1 MSRPKGNGRADDGR
15 RGRSRTPPD
24 ADASDLGLALERRWQ
39 EVCERH
45 LPLAPGDSMW
55 RYSRADLPEDLEQGW
70 KLHVSATVL
79 TAADVL
85 QRVVPLL
92 RARGVRFKAPRSI
105 EELSRLNSGL
115 VYGYSQVGKVIT
127 VYPRTA
133 DEAASLARR
142 LHQAT
147 RGVAA
152 PVVPFDGRYGPDS
165 CVYYRYGAFTPL
177 ELTNPDGTRVKAVRA
192 PDGTLVKD
200 ARDGQD
206 IKPEWVPELFPAMSR
221 RKSKPAASP
230 LKIFRAFRALSQR
243 GKGGVYQAIDLSVSP
258 PRLCVLKEGRAHGEV
273 SWDGRDGNWRV
284 RNEERALNCLRG
296 SGVTV
301 PRVYASFEV
310 GEQYYLV
317 TEFVEGES
325 LQQLLNKQR
334 RRLPVAVVLRLAAL
348 IANII
353 SKVHEAGWAWRDC
366 KPSNVIMTK
375 QGELVPLDF
384 EGSCPAACRDPVTW
398 CSPHFAPPTW
408 GGGDGAYLNL
418 PDDLYA
424 LGVTVYFMLAGKFP
438 TLPTPTPIAKLRG
451 AVPAASA
458 TLISRLL
465 NPDPARRP
473 TASEAARVLEHD
485 AGLRGVKGG
494 AYDGKFPQ
502 RARSG

>member
-1 MSRPKGNGRADDGR
+1 
-15 RGRSRTPPD
+15 
-24 ADASDLGLALERRWQ
+24 
-39 EVCERH
+39 
-45 LPLAPGDSMW
+45 MW
-55 RYSRADLPEDLEQGW
+55 RYSRADLPEDPDQGW

-85 QRVVPLL
+85 RRVAPLL

-115 VYGYSQVGKVIT
+115 FYGYSQVGKFIT
-127 VYPRTA
+127 VYPLTA

-142 LHQAT
+142 LHLLT

-152 PVVPFDGRYGPDS
+152 PVVPFDGRYRPDS

-177 ELTNPDGTRVKAVRA
+177 ELVNPDGTRATAVRA

-200 ARDGQD
+200 SRDGRD
-206 IKPEWVPELFPAMSR
+206 IKPEWVPELFPVRSR
-221 RKSKPAASP
+221 RKLKPAPSP

-243 GKGGVYQAIDLSVSP
+243 GKGGVYQALDLSVSP

-284 RNEERALNCLRG
+284 RNEEHALNCLRG

-301 PRVYASFEV
+301 PRVYSSFEM
-310 GEQYYLV
+310 GGQYYLV

-325 LQQLLNKQR
+325 LQQLLNRRR
-334 RRLPVAVVLRLAAL
+334 RRLPVAAVLRLGARLAG
-348 IANII
+348 II

-366 KPSNVIMTK
+366 KPANVIMTTK
-375 QGELVPLDF
+375 GELVPLDF
-384 EGSCPAACRDPVTW
+384 EGSCPAASRDPVTW
-398 CSPHFAPPTW
+398 CSPAFAPPTW
-408 GGGDGAYLNL
+408 GGGDGACSNL

-438 TLPTPTPIAKLRG
+438 TPPTPTPIAKLRR

-465 NPDPARRP
+465 HPDPARRP
-473 TASEAARVLEHD
+473 TASEAARLFEH
-485 AGLRGVKGG
+485 GTRPRGVKGG
-494 AYDGKFPQ
+494 AYGGKFPQ

>member
-1 MSRPKGNGRADDGR
+1 
-15 RGRSRTPPD
+15 
-24 ADASDLGLALERRWQ
+24 
-39 EVCERH
+39 
-45 LPLAPGDSMW
+45 MW
-55 RYSRADLPEDLEQGW
+55 RYSHADSPQDPDQGW

-85 QRVVPLL
+85 QRVAPPLC
-92 RARGVRFKAPRSI
+92 ARGVRFKAPRSI

-115 VYGYSQVGKVIT
+115 FYGYSQVGKFIT

-142 LHQAT
+142 LHLVT

-152 PVVPFDGRYGPDS
+152 PVVPFDGRYRPNS

-177 ELTNPDGTRVKAVRA
+177 ELLKPDGTRAKAIRA
-192 PDGTLVKD
+192 PDGTLVED
-200 ARDGQD
+200 SRAGRD
-206 IKPEWVPELFPAMSR
+206 IKPEWVPALFPVRSR

-230 LKIFRAFRALSQR
+230 LTIFRAFRALSQR

-258 PRLCVLKEGRAHGEV
+258 PRLCVLKEGRTHGEV

-284 RNEERALNCLRG
+284 RNEEHALNCLHS

-334 RRLPVAVVLRLAAL
+334 RRLPAVVVLRLGARLAS
-348 IANII
+348 AI

-366 KPSNVIMTK
+366 KPSNVIMTTK
-375 QGELVPLDF
+375 GELVPLDF

-398 CSPHFAPPTW
+398 CSPVFAPLTW
-408 GGGDGAYLNL
+408 GGRNGSYSNL

-438 TLPTPTPIAKLRG
+438 TPPTPTPIAKLRK

-473 TASEAARVLEHD
+473 TASEAARVFECD
-485 AGLRGVKGG
+485 TGLSNVKGG
-494 AYDGKFPQ
+494 P
-502 RARSG
+502 